1 MLDLVRHRGWYY
13 LLSFLVILPG
23 LISLLIAPALRP
35 GIEFSSGTTM
45 TLRFAQPVGQEDL
58 RAALGE
64 LGHPETR
71 VQRSGDDFLIRT
83 RELKGAEAAPPVG
96 PAPAGERE
104 ALEAGLRDRFG
115 DFQALDFSSVSATVS
130 REIGRNATIAVLAA
144 SLGILVYITWAF
156 RRLPRPLVYGTG
168 ALIAMGHDIL
178 VVLGAYS
185 IMGKLLG
192 AEVNTMFIVGMLTII
207 GYSVHDTIVVF
218 DRIRENRLRYSAH
231 ELEHVV
237 NISLWETMTRSINT
251 SMSVVIAIVALLL
264 LGGPTIRDFLLVLL
278 IGVVSGTYSSIFT
291 ASQFVVSWEKGDLR
305 RLGRL
310 LPRPLPAR

>member
-1 MLDLVRHRGWYY
+1 
-13 LLSFLVILPG
+13 
-23 LISLLIAPALRP
+23 
-35 GIEFSSGTTM
+35 
-45 TLRFAQPVGQEDL
+45 
-58 RAALGE
+58 
-64 LGHPETR
+64 
-71 VQRSGDDFLIRT
+71 
-83 RELKGAEAAPPVG
+83 
-96 PAPAGERE
+96 
-104 ALEAGLRDRFG
+104 
-115 DFQALDFSSVSATVS
+115 
-130 REIGRNATIAVLAA
+130 
-144 SLGILVYITWAF
+144 
-156 RRLPRPLVYGTG
+156 
-168 ALIAMGHDIL
+168 
-178 VVLGAYS
+178 LGAYS